1 MMVQTFNIVETI
13 ALPLPITTADQPII
27 VIDNNPDKYANKFGF
42 NHQKFTCSCFVKELS
57 CRATIRSAG
66 ETRIPQYLDTDTDS
80 DRLIKALDVEWKS
93 PRKQLSCHIGKQG
106 QNWVNVGSV
115 SLLNSSGYPYRK
127 YRLMDLYTDALAIE
141 LGANSRIGVTIDEVG
156 SGRLTTSDYVC
167 LHGSVTYEFIIF
179 EDLNMPVVNP
189 PQSIA
194 LPKASAAAAPTTPA
208 VTATTS
214 EVLAADS
221 NRLGYFIKNTG
232 SSTVYLGVGVAA
244 TTSSII
250 QLTAGSYY
258 SPEPYMQT
266 LAVNAI
272 CATTQSSTLRVET
285 WN

>member
-1 MMVQTFNIVETI
+1 MVQTFNLVETI
-13 ALPLPITTADQPII
+13 GLLIPTTAGDQPIT
-27 VIDNNPDKYANKFGF
+27 VVDNNPDRFANQFGF
-42 NHQKFTCSCFVKELS
+42 NHTNFSCSCFVKEFS
-57 CRATIRSAG
+57 CRATIRSVTEA
-66 ETRIPQYLDTDTDS
+66 RIPQYLDTDTDS

-93 PRKQLSCHIGKQG
+93 PRKQLSCHIAKQG
-106 QNWVNVGSV
+106 QNWINVGSI

-141 LGANSRIGVTIDEVG
+141 LGAYSRIGVTVDEVG

-194 LPKASAAAAPTTPA
+194 LPKASTAAAPTNLA

-214 EVLAADS
+214 EALAADA
-221 NRLGYFIKNTG
+221 NRIGYFIKNTG
-232 SSTVYLGVGVAA
+232 TNTVYLGIGVAA
-244 TTSSII
+244 TTTSII

-272 CATTQSSTLRVET
+272 CAESQPSTLRVET
-285 WN
+285 WS